1 MTVRFRTES
10 DTSRPRLGTVVNAAT
25 TGRLFFC
32 ESEDELGVAKVAEL
46 TVAVDGIEP
55 EVAIV
60 GVVLTTTAGITCE
73 LSYIHV
79 AVNMGPFGPSSPV
92 ACFGYHTIP

>member
-10 DTSRPRLGTVVNAAT
+10 DASRPRLGTVVSAAT
-25 TGRLFFC
+25 TGRLLFG

-60 GVVLTTTAGITCE
+60 GLVLTTTAGITCE
-73 LSYIHV
+73 LSNIHD
-79 AVNMGPFGPSSPV
+79 AVNIRAFGSR
-92 ACFGYHTIP
+92 

>member
-10 DTSRPRLGTVVNAAT
+10 DTSRPRLGTVVSAAT
-25 TGRLFFC
+25 TGRLLFC

-46 TVAVDGIEP
+46 TVAVDGIEE
-55 EVAIV
+55 EVAIA

-73 LSYIHV
+73 LSYIHD
-79 AVNMGPFGPSSPV
+79 AVNIRAFGSR
-92 ACFGYHTIP
+92 

>member
-1 MTVRFRTES
+1 M
-10 DTSRPRLGTVVNAAT
+10 VNAAT
-25 TGRLFFC
+25 TGRLCFC
-32 ESEDELGVAKVAEL
+32 ESVDELGVANVAEL
-46 TVAVDGIEP
+46 PVAIEGTEE

-79 AVNMGPFGPSSPV
+79 AVNIVPV
-92 ACFGYHTIP
+92 WSQ

>member
-10 DTSRPRLGTVVNAAT
+10 DASRPRLGTVVSAAT
-25 TGRLFFC
+25 TGRLLFG

-73 LSYIHV
+73 LSYIHET
-79 AVNMGPFGPSSPV
+79 VNMRALGSQ
-92 ACFGYHTIP
+92 